1 MTAVLDDLARHGV
14 VPVVTVPDTDVVID
28 LGDALVAGGLPVAE
42 VTLRT
47 PVGLDAIR
55 ALAARGDLL
64 VGAGTVT
71 SVGQV
76 DASVEAGARFIVSPG
91 LDADV
96 VRHCAARGIAVLP
109 GVATATELQAA
120 VRLGVTVVKLFP
132 AEVAGG
138 LALVQALAAP
148 FPEIRFVPTGGIEPD
163 SVLGYLGCP
172 AVAAVG
178 GSWLVTRALLADKAW
193 STIADNCRQAAATV
207 ASARR
212 TTARTAAT

>member
-1 MTAVLDDLARHGV
+1 MTAALDDLARHGV
-14 VPVVTVPDTDVVID
+14 VPVVTVPDAELAID
-28 LGDALVAGGLPVAE
+28 LSDALVAGGLPVAE

-47 PVGLDAIR
+47 PAGLDAI
-55 ALAARGDLL
+55 AAMAARGDLL

-71 SVGQV
+71 STEQV
-76 DASVEAGARFIVSPG
+76 DAALKAGARFIVSPG

-138 LALVQALAAP
+138 LALVQALAGP
-148 FPEIRFVPTGGIEPD
+148 FPQIRFVPTGGIKPA
-163 SVLGYLGCP
+163 SVVDYLSCP

-178 GSWLVTRALLADKAW
+178 GSWLATTSLLADKNWNA
-193 STIADNCRQAAATV
+193 IAANCREAAATV
-207 ASARR
+207 TSVRATTMR
-212 TTARTAAT
+212 TPA